1 MTADGSAPSN
11 QVTGP
16 RIPRLS
22 PLLSGFASK
31 CGVVQLASQFVT
43 KGGIFLHEICET
55 WRTLVTTSNSHIDF
69 TIASYYIIIHKF
81 KEEKPV

>member
-43 KGGIFLHEICET
+43 RGGSFFFVFVKRGGL
-55 WRTLVTTSNSHIDF
+55 
-69 TIASYYIIIHKF
+69 
-81 KEEKPV
+81 

>member
-1 MTADGSAPSN
+1 MTVNGSAPSN

-31 CGVVQLASQFVT
+31 CGVVELASQFVT
-43 KGGIFLHEICET
+43 RGGSFFC
-55 WRTLVTTSNSHIDF
+55 TT
-69 TIASYYIIIHKF
+69 YVKRGGL
-81 KEEKPV
+81 

>member
-22 PLLSGFASK
+22 PLLSGFATRLLVPHT
-31 CGVVQLASQFVT
+31 GVVQPAGQFVT
-43 KGGIFLHEICET
+43 REGSYFCIKSVKRGGH
-55 WRTLVTTSNSHIDF
+55 
-69 TIASYYIIIHKF
+69 
-81 KEEKPV
+81 

>member
-31 CGVVQLASQFVT
+31 CGVVQLAGQSVT
-43 KGGIFLHEICET
+43 RGGSFFRICET
-55 WRTLVTTSNSHIDF
+55 WSLETTSNPLIDF
-69 TIASYYIIIHKF
+69 ALIAPHYINTHKF
-81 KEEKPV
+81 NEEKPV